1 MSFSSFYFRKMA
13 GPVVMEFVL
22 VFFSMYLWVRGL
34 VHSLSRGI
42 ELSTKLADGDY
53 TGSNLSVNSRTEI
66 GILFNNINDVKNKT
80 HMLVSEVHSSVDDTA
95 RVGTDL
101 VSSMEEMTRS
111 SDKIIDGIS
120 TINNRI
126 ENQKVVIVQTNEAT
140 DKIMSAIEV
149 LAENIKLVSDSTAE
163 VRSLFDTIRSLT
175 ESVKSQN
182 ESVVQAMQEQSEGGK
197 QVLDAVRDIDDT
209 TVKVKEHSQD
219 VIIGGKA
226 VVNEMQ
232 SLEKATSMI
241 VSLVS
246 DIVNDTD
253 SIKSSIS
260 RVREC
265 TIQNDEAIGKLSS
278 EMKKFKINI

>member
-1 MSFSSFYFRKMA
+1 MEDLENASVLGNSKVEKATELA
-13 GPVVMEFVL
+13 GVIL
-22 VFFSMYLWVRGL
+22 KDSRGL
-34 VHSLSRGI
+34 LEATNVINQIAEQTNLLAMNAAI
-42 ELSTKLADGDY
+42 EAAHAGEAGKGFSVVADEIRKLAEQSGAQSK
-53 TGSNLSVNSRTEI
+53 TISGSL
-66 GILFNNINDVKNKT
+66 NN
-80 HMLVSEVHSSVDDTA
+80 
-95 RVGTDL
+95 
-101 VSSMEEMTRS
+101 
-111 SDKIIDGIS
+111 
-120 TINNRI
+120 
-126 ENQKVVIVQTNEAT
+126 
-140 DKIMSAIEV
+140 

-265 TIQNDEAIGKLSS
+265 TILNDEAIGKLSS

>member
-1 MSFSSFYFRKMA
+1 MTIKSVTENVKKSISQVEDLENASVLGNSKVEKATELA
-13 GPVVMEFVL
+13 GVIL
-22 VFFSMYLWVRGL
+22 KDSRGL
-34 VHSLSRGI
+34 LEATNVINQIAEQTNLLAMNAAI
-42 ELSTKLADGDY
+42 EAAHAGEAGKGFSVVADEIRKLAEQSGAQSK
-53 TGSNLSVNSRTEI
+53 TISGSL
-66 GILFNNINDVKNKT
+66 NN
-80 HMLVSEVHSSVDDTA
+80 
-95 RVGTDL
+95 
-101 VSSMEEMTRS
+101 
-111 SDKIIDGIS
+111 
-120 TINNRI
+120 
-126 ENQKVVIVQTNEAT
+126 
-140 DKIMSAIEV
+140 

-265 TIQNDEAIGKLSS
+265 TILNDEAIGKLSS